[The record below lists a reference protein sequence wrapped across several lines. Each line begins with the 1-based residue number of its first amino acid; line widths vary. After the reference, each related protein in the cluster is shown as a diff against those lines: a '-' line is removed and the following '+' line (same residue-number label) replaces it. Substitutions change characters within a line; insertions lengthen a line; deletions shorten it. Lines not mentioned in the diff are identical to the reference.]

1 MAKQEM
7 VTYSYSCDVCGKEA
21 EGSHT
26 ITYGNGTRPAVFEID
41 LCAADATKLTK
52 AQDTLTALLGQ
63 GRKSGG
69 PRQRAT
75 AGSRP
80 RATGKRSPGGA
91 DAGTIRAWAKA
102 QGYEVSDRGR
112 ISSDLRDAYAKAK

>member
-1 MAKQEM
+1 MAKQET
-7 VTYSYSCDVCGKEA
+7 VTYSYSCDVCGKDA
-21 EGSHT
+21 EGAHT
-26 ITYGNGTRPAVFEID
+26 IIYGSGTRSAVFEID
-41 LCAADATKLTK
+41 LCAVDATKLTK
-52 AQDTLTALLGQ
+52 AQDALTALLGQ

-80 RATGKRSPGGA
+80 RATSKRSSDGA
-91 DAGTIRAWAKA
+91 DAGTIRAWARA

-112 ISSDLRDAYAKAK
+112 ISADLRDAYAKAQ